1 MNNLHPMM
9 AQFNHWSHSIV
20 CQFTDLIEQDNY
32 RQDQGLFFGSVH
44 NTQNLQVAGSNSLN
58 EHK

>member
-1 MNNLHPMM
+1 MM

-44 NTQNLQVAGSNSLN
+44 NTQTLQAAGSHSLN